1 MRAFA
6 FVSAIS
12 LALAGAAEAAPR
24 RVASL
29 NLCTDELLLML
40 ADPAQVVSVTHLAQQ
55 PAETG
60 LWREARRYRRNDGS
74 LVSVVGF
81 RPDLVLTMGG
91 GARDRGRIAGR
102 LGLRIVD
109 LPFPQ
114 SLADIERSVRTI
126 SSVLGRETAG
136 AAVLARIG
144 RLKAARPAASA
155 DTIWLGGGGRT
166 WPATSLAA
174 QWMALAG
181 LRQRAVRGDRVSLEQ
196 LLVSPPSVLLRSDYR
211 NGQYS
216 AEQKWLSHPLARRAR
231 GGRNLVTDGRPWT
244 CMGPALIGEIERLR
258 GLVRHPRGSRGLGAE
273 NHGGPP
279 RGAGFRRGDG
289 AGRQ

>member
-6 FVSAIS
+6 FVSAAS

-40 ADPAQVVSVTHLAQQ
+40 GDPAQVVSVTHLAQQ
-55 PAETG
+55 SAETG

-74 LVSVVGF
+74 LVSVAGL

-91 GARDRGRIAGR
+91 GARDRGRIANR
-102 LGLRIVD
+102 LGIRILD
-109 LPFPQ
+109 LPYPR
-114 SLADIERSVRTI
+114 SIADIEQSVRTV
-126 SSVLGRETAG
+126 STALGRGAAG
-136 AAVLARIG
+136 AALLRRIG
-144 RLKAARPAASA
+144 RLKANRPAASA

-166 WPATSLAA
+166 VAAASLAA

-181 LRQRAVRGDRVSLEQ
+181 LRQRAVGGDRVSLEQ
-196 LLVSPPSVLLRSDYR
+196 LLVSPPAVLLRSDYR
-211 NGQYS
+211 SGQYS

-244 CMGPALIGEIERLR
+244 CLGPSLVGEIERLR
-258 GLVRHPRGSRGLGAE
+258 GLNRHP
-273 NHGGPP
+273 GG
-279 RGAGFRRGDG
+279 
-289 AGRQ
+289 GRDP